1 MSKIGTLATTIYDN
15 EIGFETGDA
24 RAVEI
29 SLVSGWLLGHL
40 GELNT
45 RIYTCLSGENPTDLN
60 LEEQNILG
68 EMYLSNYYRKSQR
81 KVLRGIDGSASTAD
95 WQSIREGDSMI
106 TKSNRNATAQNYHQA
121 YLASEEKLGKLVNAY
136 NLYGAK
142 PSQVAGKDAPITG
155 QYDSPGLNDY
165 YN

>member
-1 MSKIGTLATTIYDN
+1 MSTIGTLATNIYDN
-15 EIGFETGDA
+15 EIGFETGAA
-24 RAVEI
+24 RDVEI

-45 RIYTCLSGENPTDLN
+45 HIFTCFSGENPTDLK
-60 LEEQNILG
+60 LEEQNILT
-68 EMYLSNYYRKSQR
+68 EMYLCNYYRKSQR
-81 KVLRGIDGSASTAD
+81 AVLRGIDGSAGSAD
-95 WQSIREGDSMI
+95 WQTIREGDSMI

-121 YLASEEKLGKLVNAY
+121 YLASAEKLKDLIYSY

-155 QYDSPGLNDY
+155 SSSESLDNY
-165 YN
+165 YK